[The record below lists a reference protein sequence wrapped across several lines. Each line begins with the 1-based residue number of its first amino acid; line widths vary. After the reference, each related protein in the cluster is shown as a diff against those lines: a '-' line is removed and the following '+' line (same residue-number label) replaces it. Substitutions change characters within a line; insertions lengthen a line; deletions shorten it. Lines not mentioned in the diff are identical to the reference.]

1 MPSLPDLSRRDRRPE
16 RMDQPDLDAEE
27 HRRALRGLAR
37 IQRVRGTA
45 RLLWREVARCAAER
59 PGEPVRLLDVAC
71 GGGDVAAAVA
81 VRARGAGVRVEVA
94 GCDRSGVA
102 IAAARRRAERAGV
115 EMDLFE
121 VDVLRDRIPDGYDV
135 IASGLFLHH
144 LSEDEALRLLAGMRQ
159 AARRTIWI
167 DDLARSLLGWLYA
180 YVAGRLLSRS
190 STLHVDSLL
199 SVRAAF
205 THQEAAVLA
214 ERAGL
219 RGARLA
225 RRWPESWL
233 LTWRRA

>member
-1 MPSLPDLSRRDRRPE
+1 
-16 RMDQPDLDAEE
+16 
-27 HRRALRGLAR
+27 
-37 IQRVRGTA
+37 
-45 RLLWREVARCAAER
+45 LWREVAHCAAER

-81 VRARGAGVRVEVA
+81 VRAREAGIAVEVA

-102 IAAARRRAERAGV
+102 LATARRRAEEAGV
-115 EMDLFE
+115 EAQWFE

-144 LSEDEALRLLAGMRQ
+144 LSEDEALRLLDGMHR
-159 AARRTIWI
+159 AARRAIWI

-190 STLHVDSLL
+190 PTVHVDSLL
-199 SVRAAF
+199 SVEAAF
-205 THQEAAVLA
+205 TRQEAAALA
-214 ERAGL
+214 KRAGL
-219 RGARLA
+219 AGARLVP
-225 RRWPESWL
+225 RWPESWL